1 MVIPMTVIAEYV
13 IGMTIPFRSALMGP
27 IRDAHHI
34 SPRSGRVDDMSE
46 QGGVALHGAPGRW
59 VLFTTVLGSAM
70 AMIDGTAVN
79 VALPHIGAD
88 LHASLAAL
96 QWTVSG
102 YLLTLAGLILLGGAL
117 GDRYGRRRVF
127 LIGVVWFALA
137 SAVCGLAPD
146 PWVLV
151 AARALQGIGGALLT
165 PGSLS
170 LIQSSFRREDRA
182 AAVGMWSGLGGV
194 AGALGPLLGGW
205 LVGGPGWRW
214 VFLINLPIAAAV
226 VAVGLRHV
234 PESRDESSEGRFDA
248 AGAALAALALGA
260 VTAALTSTV
269 GGAGG
274 VAWSVGA
281 GVVAVLAV
289 GAFVRV
295 ERRAALP
302 MLPLE
307 LFSSRLF
314 TVVNLVTVLIYGA
327 MGGVLFFLV
336 LQLQITAGFP
346 PLLAGLGTL
355 PLTLLM
361 LVLSPS
367 AARLGDRI
375 GPRVPLTV
383 GPLLAGAGILLMLRI
398 GPSATY
404 LADVLPAATLLGCGM
419 TLLVAPL
426 TATALNSVEDRRA
439 GIASGVNNAAARIGG
454 LLAIAALPALVGL
467 AGGAY
472 RSPGAVDR
480 AFRGAVWI
488 CAGLMLVAA
497 LLAWSEIRGRGVAA
511 PAGDADEAKGP
522 AAQQI

>member
-1 MVIPMTVIAEYV
+1 
-13 IGMTIPFRSALMGP
+13 
-27 IRDAHHI
+27 
-34 SPRSGRVDDMSE
+34 MSE
-46 QGGVALHGAPGRW
+46 KGGDGGGAALHGAVGRW

-70 AMIDGTAVN
+70 ALLDGTAVN

-96 QWTVSG
+96 QWTVSA

-127 LIGVVWFALA
+127 LVGVVWFALA
-137 SAVCGLAPD
+137 SAGCGLAPD

-165 PGSLS
+165 PGSLA
-170 LIQSSFRREDRA
+170 LIQSAFRREDRA
-182 AAVGMWSGLGGV
+182 AAVGLWSGLGGV

-214 VFLINLPIAAAV
+214 VFLLNLPIAVAV

-234 PESRDESSEGRFDA
+234 PESRDESATGRFDA

-260 VTAALTSTV
+260 VTAALTGT
-269 GGAGG
+269 GGG
-274 VAWSVGA
+274 VTVPVAA
-281 GVVAVLAV
+281 GLLAVLAAV
-289 GAFVRV
+289 GFVLT
-295 ERRAALP
+295 ERRAAVP
-302 MLPLE
+302 MLPLG
-307 LFSSRLF
+307 LFSSRVF

-336 LQLQITAGFP
+336 LELQIAAGFT
-346 PLLAGLGTL
+346 PLLAGLATL
-355 PLTLLM
+355 PLTLVM
-361 LVLSPS
+361 LALSPS

-383 GPLLAGAGILLMLRI
+383 GPLLAAAGILLMLRI
-398 GPSATY
+398 GPHASYA
-404 LADVLPAATLLGCGM
+404 ADVLPAATVLGFGM

-426 TATALNSVEDRRA
+426 TATALNAVEDRRA
-439 GIASGVNNAAARIGG
+439 GIASGVNNAAARIGS
-454 LLAIAALPALVGL
+454 LLAVAALPALVGL
-467 AGGAY
+467 SGGRY

-480 AFRGAVWI
+480 AFHGAVLV
-488 CAGLMLVAA
+488 CAGLMVGAA
-497 LLAWSEIRGRGVAA
+497 LLTWFEICGRGAA
-511 PAGDADEAKGP
+511 VVPDAAAEAACPAP
-522 AAQQI
+522 RV